1 MPKVLY
7 MGNIITPEGLTPDKS
22 KIRAI
27 ADMPTP
33 ENKPALKHLLGMG
46 KYLAQYIPN
55 ESETTA
61 PLRALLKKDA
71 AWSWEAEHTQRLN
84 KVKAALATEPVLRYQ
99 DVSKPVTIQADASQ
113 SGLGCCLLSEGWP
126 VHYASRS
133 MTDNEKNYA
142 QIEKELLAIC

>member
-1 MPKVLY
+1 
-7 MGNIITPEGLTPDKS
+7 MGNIITTEELTPVNS

-33 ENKPALKHLLGMG
+33 EDKPAFQRLLGMV

-71 AWSWEAEHTQRLN
+71 AWSWEAEHT
-84 KVKAALATEPVLRYQ
+84 K
-99 DVSKPVTIQADASQ
+99 SQ
-113 SGLGCCLLSEGWP
+113 QGQSSIGNGTRSE
-126 VHYASRS
+126 V
-133 MTDNEKNYA
+133 
-142 QIEKELLAIC
+142 